1 MININLD
8 ITDLRKQTLFICIDI
23 QTVSL
28 LPRLLVLIFVSE
40 VVLDLI
46 CALIQFLLTSP
57 IFLFLN
63 MVP

>member
-8 ITDLRKQTLFICIDI
+8 ITDVRKQTLFICVDI